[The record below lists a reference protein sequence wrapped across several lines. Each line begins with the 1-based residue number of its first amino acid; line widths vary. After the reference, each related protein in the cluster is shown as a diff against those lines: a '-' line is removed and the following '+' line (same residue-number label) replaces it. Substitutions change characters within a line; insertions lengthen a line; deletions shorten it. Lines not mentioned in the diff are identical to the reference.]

1 VKTVAVYSPKGGV
14 GKSTLSVH
22 LAWTAATIAK
32 RRTVLWDLDPQAAS
46 SWMLGDDGGGDRAR
60 AAFAKDGD
68 LARRLRPTAWDR
80 LMLMPAD
87 ASLRGLDQLFH
98 DLDKKKRLSRMVAA
112 LGDHD
117 VVVLDCPP
125 GLTETADQVIRAA
138 DLLVVPVVPSAL
150 SDRSLRA
157 MADHVGA
164 TSRLLP
170 VHSMVDRR
178 RRLHLAALDAHPDW
192 PQIPAA
198 SAIEAAAAARSVVGA
213 TTPRGAAATAFADL
227 WQAIERR
234 LAA

>member
-1 VKTVAVYSPKGGV
+1 LKTVAIYSPKGGV

-60 AAFAKDGD
+60 AVFAKDVD
-68 LARRLRPTAWDR
+68 LVRRLRPTCWDR
-80 LMLMPAD
+80 LHLMPAD

-117 VVVLDCPP
+117 IVVLDCPP

-138 DLLVVPVVPSAL
+138 DLIVIPVVPSAL

-157 MADHVGA
+157 MADHVGGSA
-164 TSRLLP
+164 RLMP

-178 RRLHLAALDAHPDW
+178 RRLHQVAVEANPGW
-192 PQIPAA
+192 PQIPMA
-198 SAIEAAAAARSVVGA
+198 SAIEAAAGARSVVGA
-213 TTPRGAAATAFADL
+213 TAPRGAAATAFDTL